1 MNPISAKVIVR
12 PTSRLFALSTLYSQ
26 CEIVPI
32 DDVDSD
38 GNGTHPDDALLL
50 AFLDAATDHA
60 ERFTGR
66 SILIRTYEFAL
77 DDFPRA
83 RLPYLFYSPSER
95 LQHGIEIPYPPLIEV
110 LSFTYADD
118 SDGELEPDT
127 DYTVDTYGD
136 KAVLRP
142 VSSWPSIVTAAANRV
157 KARYIAGYS
166 GEVEPDSDAEPLP
179 GAIKAAILL
188 TVAHL
193 YKNREA
199 VTEGSMS
206 ELPIGVEALLRPW
219 RVLTG
224 MA

>member
-12 PTSRLFALSTLYSQ
+12 STSRLFSLATLYQQ

-32 DDVDSD
+32 DDIDSD
-38 GNGTHPDDALLL
+38 GNGTHPDDDLLL
-50 AFLDAATDHA
+50 AFLDAAIDHA

-66 SILIRTYEFAL
+66 SILIRTYEAAL
-77 DDFPRA
+77 DEFPTR
-83 RLPYLFYSPSER
+83 RNRWLVEPSSV
-95 LQHGIEIPYPPLIEV
+95 LYPGIEIPYPPLIEV
-110 LSFTYADD
+110 ITFSYTDD
-118 SDGELEPDT
+118 SDGELEQDT
-127 DYTVDTYGD
+127 NFTVDTYGD

-142 VSSWPSIVTAAANRV
+142 VSTWPTIVTPAANRV
-157 KARYIAGYS
+157 KIRYIAGYS

-179 GAIKAAILL
+179 GGIKAAILL
-188 TVAHL
+188 MVAHL

-199 VTEGSMS
+199 VNVGNIITEFP
-206 ELPIGVEALLRPW
+206 LGVEALLRPW